1 MNAKQS
7 AGMTE
12 SKEPKEGRGE
22 SDEDDLVV
30 NEGSSG
36 GIKAAAKG
44 IPKLDLESSMEGLS
58 LSKRKLVAAK
68 MQDIKIVDAE
78 NKVLVRKM
86 SEQLVNAAFKDVAHE
101 LWLNTPR
108 AEK

>member
-1 MNAKQS
+1 MSAKQS

-12 SKEPKEGRGE
+12 SKEPKEERGE
-22 SDEDDLVV
+22 TVEDDDLIR

-36 GIKAAAKG
+36 GIKAAKG
-44 IPKLDLESSMEGLS
+44 VPKLDLESSMEGLS

>member
-1 MNAKQS
+1 MSARHS

-12 SKEPKEGRGE
+12 SKEPREE
-22 SDEDDLVV
+22 TDETLDDEVKD
-30 NEGSSG
+30 ERSK
-36 GIKAAAKG
+36 GIKATERG

-68 MQDIKIVDAE
+68 MQDIQIVDAE